1 MGILI
6 AIKLT
11 FIATIFLPIVLCL
24 TSCTNKESSLTSRA
38 TYHDISKVEIENPY
52 SNPILLSY
60 DAKHQPEKMQAIV
73 DEINSQSHGF
83 WRKGLGGKEGANVI
97 SIHIYSHTE
106 TPVASFSLFSNQLM
120 ERGPNYRQLNV
131 DGFFRQIDIQAL
143 PALKEVWCGHRDID
157 AYNSLQLSKSC

>member
-60 DAKHQPEKMQAIV
+60 DAKHQPEKMNA
-73 DEINSQSHGF
+73 
-83 WRKGLGGKEGANVI
+83 
-97 SIHIYSHTE
+97 
-106 TPVASFSLFSNQLM
+106 
-120 ERGPNYRQLNV
+120 
-131 DGFFRQIDIQAL
+131 
-143 PALKEVWCGHRDID
+143 GHSR
-157 AYNSLQLSKSC
+157 